1 MPMIH
6 EMMPPM
12 MQPATAVFGP
22 FAEKTRAWK
31 SRAAR
36 EGGVRCGRDV
46 GEMWG
51 VTQTR
56 AWKSRA
62 ARLPKPRT
70 KIVTQLKKIALG
82 IGSYESGLVMPSAK
96 AFLSPSG

>member
-6 EMMPPM
+6 EMMPPR

-22 FAEKTRAWK
+22 FAEKTRAWT

-36 EGGVRCGRDV
+36 EGGVRCGRAV

-62 ARLPKPRT
+62 ARLPKPST

-82 IGSYESGLVMPSAK
+82 IGSIASGSVIWLGRVRT
-96 AFLSPSG
+96 SPIG

>member
-22 FAEKTRAWK
+22 FAEKTRAWT

-36 EGGVRCGRDV
+36 EGGVRCGRAV
-46 GEMWG
+46 GEMW
-51 VTQTR
+51 
-56 AWKSRA
+56 A
-62 ARLPKPRT
+62 
-70 KIVTQLKKIALG
+70 
-82 IGSYESGLVMPSAK
+82 
-96 AFLSPSG
+96 

>member
-1 MPMIH
+1 M
-6 EMMPPM
+6 
-12 MQPATAVFGP
+12 
-22 FAEKTRAWK
+22 W
-31 SRAAR
+31 
-36 EGGVRCGRDV
+36 EGCGRDV
-46 GEMWG
+46 G

-82 IGSYESGLVMPSAK
+82 IGSIASDEGRGGGGARLLTEEAVLGQVTPVIMLSGCL
-96 AFLSPSG
+96 LS

>member
-62 ARLPKPRT
+62 ARW
-70 KIVTQLKKIALG
+70 
-82 IGSYESGLVMPSAK
+82 
-96 AFLSPSG
+96 

>member
-6 EMMPPM
+6 EMMPPK

-36 EGGVRCGRDV
+36 EGGVRWEGCGGDVGRDPN
-46 GEMWG
+46 
-51 VTQTR
+51 
-56 AWKSRA
+56 
-62 ARLPKPRT
+62 ARLEVEGGEVVREGG
-70 KIVTQLKKIALG
+70 VR
-82 IGSYESGLVMPSAK
+82 
-96 AFLSPSG
+96 

>member
-36 EGGVRCGRDV
+36 
-46 GEMWG
+46 
-51 VTQTR
+51 
-56 AWKSRA
+56 
-62 ARLPKPRT
+62 LPKPRT

-82 IGSYESGLVMPSAK
+82 IGSIASGSVIWLGSVRT
-96 AFLSPSG
+96 SPIG

>member
-22 FAEKTRAWK
+22 FAEKTRAWR
-31 SRAAR
+31 STAAR

-46 GEMWG
+46 GEMW
-51 VTQTR
+51 
-56 AWKSRA
+56 A
-62 ARLPKPRT
+62 
-70 KIVTQLKKIALG
+70 
-82 IGSYESGLVMPSAK
+82 
-96 AFLSPSG
+96 